1 FVQAGFNFQR
11 RFDMTIETFNGM
23 VGFSSGFGFNL
34 ANINF
39 NYSRSAYHL
48 SGKVNTFSVSTNLS
62 TFGL

>member
-1 FVQAGFNFQR
+1 
-11 RFDMTIETFNGM
+11 MTIETFNGM

-48 SGKVNTFSVSTNLS
+48 SGTPNNFSVSTNLS